1 MKNINIRQIE
11 AFRAVLTLGSMS
23 KAAALLGISQPA
35 ISRLIADFQQVVG
48 FVLFNRKRYSAEPTA
63 DARLLFEKV
72 DKFFLGLEGLTKE
85 ILDIQ
90 VANSGKIV
98 ISATS
103 SYANGVLPYAI
114 AVFNKDY
121 ENISISLNIQSH
133 EEVVDWVA
141 SGRADVGFV
150 IQPVAHSSLN
160 LYQFLTGTSQ
170 CILSAN
176 HPLAKKQA
184 LVPEDL
190 AQIPYVS
197 FARGTPLRFEID
209 NFFNHLGIE
218 RILHVEAT
226 SHHAVCALVSAGL
239 GVALVNPFAPIDGY
253 HDPIVARPISPSI
266 EIGLKMLTND
276 SQPSVCAGKFRASF
290 LDTVSRELGLPRSAR
305 NDDTSSHHRTLV

>member
-1 MKNINIRQIE
+1 MKNINIRQVE
-11 AFRAVLTLGSMS
+11 AFRAVFTLGSMS

-48 FVLFNRKRYSAEPTA
+48 FSLFNRKRYSAEPTVN
-63 DARLLFEKV
+63 ARLLFERV
-72 DKFFLGLEGLTKE
+72 DKFFIELDGLTNE
-85 ILDIQ
+85 ILGIQ
-90 VANSGKIV
+90 VASTGKIV
-98 ISATS
+98 IAATS

-114 AVFNKDY
+114 AAFNKDY
-121 ENISISLNIQSH
+121 ESISISLSINSH

-141 SGRADVGFV
+141 SGRADIGFV

-160 LYQFLTGTSQ
+160 LHQFLSGVAH
-170 CILSAN
+170 CILPAD
-176 HPLAKKQA
+176 HPLAAKPA

-190 AQIPYVS
+190 AQVPFVS

-209 NFFNHLGIE
+209 NLFNHMGIE
-218 RILHVEAT
+218 RVLNVEAT

-253 HDPIVARPISPSI
+253 RVPIVSRPMYPSV

-276 SQPSVCAGKFRASF
+276 TQPSVCASKFRDSF
-290 LDTVSRELGLPRSAR
+290 LNTVTRDQG
-305 NDDTSSHHRTLV
+305 